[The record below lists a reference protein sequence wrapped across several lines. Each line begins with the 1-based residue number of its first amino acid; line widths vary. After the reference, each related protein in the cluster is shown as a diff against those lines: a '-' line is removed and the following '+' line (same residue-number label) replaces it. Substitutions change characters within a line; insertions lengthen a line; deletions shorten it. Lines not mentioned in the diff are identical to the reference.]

1 MKKIL
6 LSALALLNSS
16 LFAETSKE
24 IDFATEAL
32 AQVVQ
37 EIFVVNVSAEESDV
51 IEELITTMSNT
62 STFGLAFKRNHLRA
76 IAKKLR
82 PVSSTQFLGYVFERQ
97 YLIDHMKHILKSSTK
112 WKGLTKSIVRGLKK
126 EAEATTLFN
135 DIPMFAVHTHADPHV
150 LDTLAKNEDYNGFIV
165 HLLEQN

>member
-37 EIFVVNVSAEESDV
+37 EILS
-51 IEELITTMSNT
+51 LMCQR
-62 STFGLAFKRNHLRA
+62 RNL
-76 IAKKLR
+76 
-82 PVSSTQFLGYVFERQ
+82 
-97 YLIDHMKHILKSSTK
+97 M
-112 WKGLTKSIVRGLKK
+112 
-126 EAEATTLFN
+126 
-135 DIPMFAVHTHADPHV
+135 
-150 LDTLAKNEDYNGFIV
+150 
-165 HLLEQN
+165 